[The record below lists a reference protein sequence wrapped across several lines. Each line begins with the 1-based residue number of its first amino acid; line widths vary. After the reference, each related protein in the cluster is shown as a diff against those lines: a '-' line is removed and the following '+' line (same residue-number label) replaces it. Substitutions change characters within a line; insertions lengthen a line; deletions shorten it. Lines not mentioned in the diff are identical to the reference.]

1 MYWAFLARHAPLFE
15 GNFRMAMPLRTLA
28 KRSPEKREAD
38 ARVHATVVEV
48 LGQARALT
56 PQDVKQARAGERA
69 TEPSPAQ

>member
-1 MYWAFLARHAPLFE
+1 
-15 GNFRMAMPLRTLA
+15 LRTLA

-38 ARVHATVVEV
+38 ARVHATVVNV

-56 PQDVKQARAGERA
+56 PQDIKQARAGERA